1 MIKNNQIIILNLI
14 NKTQK
19 KKKVLLEIHTK
30 GSMDNGV
37 GLAFCV
43 RYEEEGEEEDDDEDD
58 DGKLEAPIA
67 TPLPSIIA
75 ISIFLE
81 RREIYDAY
89 FHRIFFSF
97 FFLCIS
103 FLFNH
108 KFFFP
113 YLFLN
118 IFNYLKGERK
128 LL

>member
-1 MIKNNQIIILNLI
+1 
-14 NKTQK
+14 
-19 KKKVLLEIHTK
+19 
-30 GSMDNGV
+30 MDNGV

-43 RYEEEGEEEDDDEDD
+43 RYEEEGEEEDDEDD

-113 YLFLN
+113 LLVFEYL
-118 IFNYLKGERK
+118 
-128 LL
+128 

>member
-1 MIKNNQIIILNLI
+1 M
-14 NKTQK
+14 
-19 KKKVLLEIHTK
+19 VLKEIHTK
-30 GSMDNGV
+30 GSVDNEV

-43 RYEEEGEEEDDDEDD
+43 RYEEEEEEEDDEDED

-81 RREIYDAY
+81 RKREKYDAY
-89 FHRIFFSF
+89 FFTISLL

-103 FLFNH
+103 FYLITS
-108 KFFFP
+108 FFFP

-118 IFNYLKGERK
+118 IFI
-128 LL
+128 

>member
-1 MIKNNQIIILNLI
+1 
-14 NKTQK
+14 
-19 KKKVLLEIHTK
+19 VLLEIHTK

-89 FHRIFFSF
+89 FHRVSFFFSF
-97 FFLCIS
+97 FFV
-103 FLFNH
+103 FLFYLITN
-108 KFFFP
+108 FFFP